1 MLNEVR
7 EVGITQATIEA
18 LHQLRHEWHETSYLL
33 EASCMLVADKTSR
46 SYAAGIWTDRVST
59 GCIDSAR
66 IGRILGSHQRTGW
79 GPLKRL
85 TDLIQQQMINVSPLH
100 ILELCDWMGR
110 NPFLGNPFGRC
121 RKVEFNAS
129 VNYNARYTDMMLYTV
144 PDEVTGVAA

>member
-79 GPLKRL
+79 GPLNRLDTTANDKRQPTTQPGTGAAAYI
-85 TDLIQQQMINVSPLH
+85 TDCRTSGTACQGTEEAAGNIFGTAVCQQQQSN
-100 ILELCDWMGR
+100 G
-110 NPFLGNPFGRC
+110 
-121 RKVEFNAS
+121 
-129 VNYNARYTDMMLYTV
+129 
-144 PDEVTGVAA
+144 